1 MRNLLILSGVL
12 LLLSFIAPE
21 STITKKEKKFALSYM
36 KQTKQRLLNNIKGLS
51 ENQLKWKPADSVWSI
66 AECAEH
72 ITISEKNILDWIQ
85 GTLKQPA
92 DPSKR
97 NEVKN
102 TDDGIIKMITDRSF
116 KVKTREGFI
125 PTGQFGNTRQTLDV
139 FKERRAALISFT
151 KSTQDD
157 LRNHYMDLPF
167 GKIDAYQGLLF
178 LTAHSERH
186 TLQIEE
192 LKAHPGFPKN

>member
-1 MRNLLILSGVL
+1 MQKLLILSGVVML
-12 LLLSFIAPE
+12 FSFIAPE
-21 STITKKEKKFALSYM
+21 STITKKEKKFALDYM
-36 KQTKQRLLNNIKGLS
+36 KQTKQRLLKNTKGLS

-66 AECAEH
+66 AECIEH

-97 NEVKN
+97 SEVKN
-102 TDDGIIKMITDRSF
+102 TDEGIIKIITDRSF
-116 KVKTREGFI
+116 KVKTQEAFK
-125 PTGQFGNTRQTLDV
+125 PTGQFGNTQQTLDV
-139 FKERRAALISFT
+139 FKERRATLIGFT

-167 GKIDAYQGLLF
+167 GKIDVYQGLLF
-178 LTAHSERH
+178 LTAHCERH
-186 TLQIEE
+186 TLQLEE
-192 LKAHPGFPKN
+192 VKAHPNFPKN

>member
-1 MRNLLILSGVL
+1 MRKLLILAGFAMLV
-12 LLLSFIAPE
+12 SFIAPE
-21 STITKKEKKFALSYM
+21 LTITKKEKKFALNYM
-36 KQTKQRLLNNIKGLS
+36 KQTKKQLLKSTKGLS

-66 AECAEH
+66 AECVEH

-97 NEVKN
+97 NEIKN
-102 TDDGIIKMITDRSF
+102 TDEGIIKIITDRGF

-125 PTGQFGNTRQTLDV
+125 PTGQFGNTWQTLDV
-139 FKERRAALISFT
+139 FKERRATLISFT

-167 GKIDAYQGLLF
+167 GKIDVYQGLLF
-178 LTAHSERH
+178 LTGHCERH

-192 LKAHPGFPKN
+192 LKTHPSFPKD

>member
-1 MRNLLILSGVL
+1 MKKLFVLSAL
-12 LLLSFIAPE
+12 AMLFSFIAPE
-21 STITKKEKKFALSYM
+21 STVTKKEKKFALSYM
-36 KQTKQRLLNNIKGLS
+36 KQTKQRLSNSIKGLS
-51 ENQLKWKPADSVWSI
+51 EAQLKWKPADSVWSI
-66 AECAEH
+66 AECVEH
-72 ITISEKNILDWIQ
+72 ITLSEKNILDWIQ
-85 GTLKQPA
+85 GILKQPA

-102 TDDGIIKMITDRSF
+102 TDEGIIKLITDRSF

-125 PTGQFGNTRQTLDV
+125 PTGQFGNTQQTLDV

-157 LRNHYMDLPF
+157 LRNHYLDLPF
-167 GKIDAYQGLLF
+167 GKIDTYQGLLF

-192 LKAHPGFPKN
+192 LKAHANFPKN